1 MTNTAART
9 CFTVAEANRALPL
22 IRSIAVDVVTEFARM
37 REASRERRA
46 LEVEA
51 SVESPAGS
59 ASSAGATASTSSHI
73 SSPSARARLD
83 ELKAEV
89 NERSARIDG
98 YIRELEELGVD
109 VKDLESG
116 QVEFPSERHARPIWL
131 CWQVGETAVS
141 QWRGENESF
150 ADRRP
155 VPAGELSSGSAS
167 GPAAREGSRTEGSS
181 RPEGR
186 SAS

>member
-1 MTNTAART
+1 MTNAAART

-51 SVESPAGS
+51 SVESVG
-59 ASSAGATASTSSHI
+59 SAGAG
-73 SSPSARARLD
+73 ARARLD

-89 NERSARIDG
+89 NERSSRIDG

-116 QVEFPSERHARPIWL
+116 QVEFPSERHTRPIWL
-131 CWQVGETAVS
+131 CWQVGETSVG

-155 VPAGELSSGSAS
+155 VPAGELAS
-167 GPAAREGSRTEGSS
+167 GPT
-181 RPEGR
+181 RPERSETPGR
-186 SAS
+186 ADRSERSEGRPSS

>member
-1 MTNTAART
+1 MTNTAARS
-9 CFTVAEANRALPL
+9 CFSVAEANRALPL

-37 REASRERRA
+37 REANRERRA

-51 SVESPAGS
+51 SVESPSGAAPAGS
-59 ASSAGATASTSSHI
+59 A
-73 SSPSARARLD
+73 ARARFE

-89 NERSARIDG
+89 NERSSRIDG

-116 QVEFPSERHARPIWL
+116 QVEFPSERHGRPIWL
-131 CWQVGETAVS
+131 CWQVGETTVN

-150 ADRRP
+150 GDRRA
-155 VPAGELSSGSAS
+155 VPAGELAAGSAAGS
-167 GPAAREGSRTEGSS
+167 STAGGAARA
-181 RPEGR
+181 EGR
-186 SAS
+186 PAS

>member
-9 CFTVAEANRALPL
+9 CFSVAEANRALPL

-37 REASRERRA
+37 REANRERRA

-51 SVESPAGS
+51 SVETPDAKRSAAKSSGGPAGS
-59 ASSAGATASTSSHI
+59 AG
-73 SSPSARARLD
+73 RARFE
-83 ELKAEV
+83 ELKSEV
-89 NERSARIDG
+89 NERSSRIDG

-116 QVEFPSERHARPIWL
+116 QVEFPSERHGRPIWL
-131 CWQVGETAVS
+131 CWQVGETSVN

-150 ADRRP
+150 GDRRA
-155 VPAGELSSGSAS
+155 VPAGEL
-167 GPAAREGSRTEGSS
+167 AAGGAAATSRA
-181 RPEGR
+181 EGR
-186 SAS
+186 PAS